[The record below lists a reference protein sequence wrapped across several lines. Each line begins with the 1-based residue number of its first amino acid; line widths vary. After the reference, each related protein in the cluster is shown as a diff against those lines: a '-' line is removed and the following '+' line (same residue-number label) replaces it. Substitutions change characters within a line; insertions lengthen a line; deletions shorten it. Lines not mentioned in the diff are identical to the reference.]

1 MSPKGH
7 RKQENHSSEVQT
19 QLSGEP
25 TCAHCD
31 GFDELISPAVGSHQQ
46 SQVGFLDQFVH
57 CVLPH
62 KETAALV
69 QTHNTLYCLT
79 H

>member
-1 MSPKGH
+1 MSLKDH
-7 RKQENHSSEVQT
+7 RKQENRSCKVKT

-25 TCAHCD
+25 TCAHSD

-57 CVLPH
+57 CVLPDR
-62 KETAALV
+62 ETAALV
-69 QTHNTLYCLT
+69 QTHNTL
-79 H
+79 